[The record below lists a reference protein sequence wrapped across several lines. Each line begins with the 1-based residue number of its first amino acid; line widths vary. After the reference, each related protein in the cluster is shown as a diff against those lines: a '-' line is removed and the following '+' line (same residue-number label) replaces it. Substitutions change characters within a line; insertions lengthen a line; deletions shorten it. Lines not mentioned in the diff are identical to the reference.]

1 LNECLEGDMMDN
13 EEDYLRNKEGEDLS
27 AVAKEQ
33 GYKKLS
39 LTPKKLEKITV
50 QPTAIKDGKLLFDKN
65 NKDHRYI
72 VEGE

>member
-1 LNECLEGDMMDN
+1 MDK
-13 EEDYLRNKEGEDLS
+13 EENNGESKEGENLS

-39 LTPKKLEKITV
+39 LTPEKLQKITIKPV
-50 QPTAIKDGKLLFDKN
+50 AIKNGKLLFDRN

>member
-1 LNECLEGDMMDN
+1 M
-13 EEDYLRNKEGEDLS
+13 S

-39 LTPKKLEKITV
+39 LTPEKLPKITIKPV
-50 QPTAIKDGKLLFDKN
+50 AIKNVKLLFDRN

-72 VEGE
+72 VEGEY

>member
-1 LNECLEGDMMDN
+1 MDK
-13 EEDYLRNKEGEDLS
+13 EEQPFENKEGENLS

-39 LTPKKLEKITV
+39 LNPKQLEKATV
-50 QPTAIKDGKLLFDKN
+50 KPLAIKDGKLLFDKN

-72 VEGE
+72 VEEE

>member
-1 LNECLEGDMMDN
+1 M
-13 EEDYLRNKEGEDLS
+13 S

-39 LTPKKLEKITV
+39 LTPEKLKKATV
-50 QPTAIKDGKLLFDKN
+50 QPIAIKDGKLLFDKN

>member
-1 LNECLEGDMMDN
+1 MMDN
-13 EEDYLRNKEGEDLS
+13 EENHFENKEGENLS

-39 LTPKKLEKITV
+39 LTPKKLEKATV
-50 QPTAIKDGKLLFDKN
+50 QPIAIKDGKLLFDKN

>member
-1 LNECLEGDMMDN
+1 MDN
-13 EEDYLRNKEGEDLS
+13 EENYMKNKEGENLG

-39 LTPKKLEKITV
+39 LTPKKLQKITV
-50 QPTAIKDGKLLFDKN
+50 QPSAIKDRKMLFDKN

>member
-1 LNECLEGDMMDN
+1 MDN
-13 EEDYLRNKEGEDLS
+13 EENHFENKEGENLS

-39 LTPKKLEKITV
+39 LTPKKLEKATV
-50 QPTAIKDGKLLFDKN
+50 QPIAIKDGKLLFDKN

>member
-1 LNECLEGDMMDN
+1 MNN
-13 EEDYLRNKEGEDLS
+13 EENHSNHKEGENLS

-39 LTPKKLEKITV
+39 LTPEKLKKATV
-50 QPTAIKDGKLLFDKN
+50 QPIAIKDGKLLFDKN

>member
-1 LNECLEGDMMDN
+1 MDKEVN
-13 EEDYLRNKEGEDLS
+13 NGESKEGENLS
-27 AVAKEQ
+27 VVAKEQ

-39 LTPKKLEKITV
+39 LTPEKLQKITV
-50 QPTAIKDGKLLFDKN
+50 KPITIKNGKLLFDRN

>member
-1 LNECLEGDMMDN
+1 MDK
-13 EEDYLRNKEGEDLS
+13 EENHFKNKEGENLS

-39 LTPKKLEKITV
+39 LTPKQLEKATV
-50 QPTAIKDGKLLFDKN
+50 QPIAIKDGKLLFDKN

>member
-1 LNECLEGDMMDN
+1 MDN
-13 EEDYLRNKEGEDLS
+13 KENHFENKEGENLS

-39 LTPKKLEKITV
+39 LTPKKLEKATV
-50 QPTAIKDGKLLFDKN
+50 QPISIKDGKLLFDKN